1 MTPRGLPLHRLHS
14 QRLAA
19 SDFTDP
25 ADVVRWFGAVQA
37 QDYLGALWAVGL
49 RMRFATEAAVER
61 AVADRRIVRTWPM
74 RGTLHFV
81 AAEDVRWMLALLTP
95 RVVAASAAR
104 LRREFGLDAR
114 VLGRCADAATRALE
128 GGRCLTRAGLYG
140 TLDRARIKTAGGRGL
155 QIVSALAH
163 QGVICYGPRDGK
175 HHTVVLLDEWL
186 PPATAM
192 DREEAL
198 AELARRY
205 FTSHGPATV
214 SDFAWWSGL
223 LVRDA
228 QRGLDAASRSLVAV
242 EREGRAWWAAPGSAR
257 GGPARAYLLPAFDE
271 YTVAYKDRSD
281 LVAPAHAHEAAGMGL
296 LRPAIVVNG
305 RVEGYWN
312 RTVVDDRVSLAL
324 NPYGRLGPAA
334 QRAVA
339 AAGRRYAGF
348 LERSADAA

>member
-1 MTPRGLPLHRLHS
+1 
-14 QRLAA
+14 
-19 SDFTDP
+19 
-25 ADVVRWFGAVQA
+25 
-37 QDYLGALWAVGL
+37 
-49 RMRFATEAAVER
+49 
-61 AVADRRIVRTWPM
+61 M

-128 GGRCLTRAGLYG
+128 GGRRLTRAGLYG
-140 TLDRARIKTAGGRGL
+140 TLDRARITTAGGRGL

-228 QRGLDAASRSLVAV
+228 QRGLDAARRSLVAV
-242 EREGRAWWAAPGSAR
+242 EREGRAWWAAPGSAPR
-257 GGPARAYLLPAFDE
+257 RAGSSLPA
-271 YTVAYKDRSD
+271 AR
-281 LVAPAHAHEAAGMGL
+281 
-296 LRPAIVVNG
+296 LR
-305 RVEGYWN
+305 RVH
-312 RTVVDDRVSLAL
+312 RRVQG
-324 NPYGRLGPAA
+324 PLGPGGAGP
-334 QRAVA
+334 RARSGGDGPPPPRHRGERTGGGILEPH
-339 AAGRRYAGF
+339 GR
-348 LERSADAA
+348 